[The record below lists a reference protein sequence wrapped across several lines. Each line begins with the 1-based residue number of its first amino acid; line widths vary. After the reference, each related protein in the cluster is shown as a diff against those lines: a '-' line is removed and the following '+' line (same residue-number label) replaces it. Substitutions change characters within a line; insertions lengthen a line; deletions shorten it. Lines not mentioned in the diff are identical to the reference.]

1 VKKNF
6 KKVSGC
12 IKMLYHEGNIEIK
25 NNEKTI
31 KQNKR

>member
-1 VKKNF
+1 VKKNSQN
-6 KKVSGC
+6 VGGC

-25 NNEKTI
+25 NNEKII